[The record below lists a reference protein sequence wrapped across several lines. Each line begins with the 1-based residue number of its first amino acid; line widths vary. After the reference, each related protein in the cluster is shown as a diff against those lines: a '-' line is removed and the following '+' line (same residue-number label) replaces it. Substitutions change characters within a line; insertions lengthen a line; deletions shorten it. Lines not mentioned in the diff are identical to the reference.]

1 MSYLIDYNVVIVI
14 FFGKSHPYELYLN
27 IKCAFI
33 SKVEVKIDYTL
44 YKMEILKVQV
54 HQHCTTLEYLCLFTY
69 QYCWSAQHACMCVP
83 VQTEPALPVKTWPR
97 APLVVKN
104 GVPLNGKIFLLINI
118 FTFYTKRIVTNSKCR
133 IGQLHQTTTAHFF
146 GVFQHS
152 NYTPID
158 QNRKQFSV
166 KKVLINPVFVNR
178 PAPQDWHKKLMTS
191 WWSKWNN

>member
-1 MSYLIDYNVVIVI
+1 MLIYIPVLLISATCLHVCPCANRTSSTCKNMA
-14 FFGKSHPYELYLN
+14 KSSTSGE
-27 IKCAFI
+27 KRGTFKWK
-33 SKVEVKIDYTL
+33 SKVL
-44 YKMEILKVQV
+44 
-54 HQHCTTLEYLCLFTY
+54 
-69 QYCWSAQHACMCVP
+69 
-83 VQTEPALPVKTWPR
+83 
-97 APLVVKN
+97 
-104 GVPLNGKIFLLINI
+104 KIFLLINI

-178 PAPQDWHKKLMTS
+178 PAPQD
-191 WWSKWNN
+191 